1 MPEYCDITIKNHKRY
16 NRKIVFVIFKE
27 CYLDDTTKLGE
38 VLTEYYKIVRENP
51 GISSVVDARSLQGCK
66 KTLAFSQAREM
77 RKHEAL
83 IRKNLLCLSIIM
95 DNVLLENLLST
106 VTSIQPLV
114 IPSKVVKDNKAAL
127 DFLIEN
133 FIKASE

>member
-27 CYLDDTTKLGE
+27 CYLDDATKLGE
-38 VLTEYYKIVRENP
+38 TLTEYYRIVRENP
-51 GISSVVDARSLQGCK
+51 GISSVIDTRNLQGCR
-66 KTLAFSQAREM
+66 KTLAFSEAREM

-83 IRKNLLCLSIIM
+83 VRKNLLCLSIIM